1 MDNFKRFCLGVACC
15 LALALTGMPP
25 ARADDFSGLE
35 SGDFDQVCASIT
47 GLAGS
52 GNPQAVT
59 VLEAL
64 EQHALFFAPAGGLFI
79 VHGQTYTDARTGQ
92 AVATPPDGVKPIKLN
107 NRVRKALASAQAE
120 LALASSQAQERQKAA
135 DLLYVRH
142 DPAFLPALDHALASE
157 KNTQVHLHL
166 LRARAATLL
175 AQPAEGAGSVDAR
188 IGAVKALESVGGLE
202 ARGLLAAVAAA
213 DVEAPGVRKAAADA
227 VAHIDWHLRVWNV
240 LQNAFYGLSYGSVLL
255 LAATGLAITFGV
267 MGVIN
272 MAHGELMMIGAYVT
286 WMVQQAIRGTVPALE
301 PVSILVAIPVAF
313 GVCGALGVLIER
325 GLIRFLY
332 GRPLETLLA
341 TWGLSLVLQQAVR
354 SIFGPTNIAV
364 QTPSWLSGS
373 VSVGGM
379 DITLNR
385 LAILVFAFAV
395 LGGLM
400 LVLRRT
406 ALGLEMRAV
415 TQNRR
420 MAALMGIRT
429 PRVDALAFGL
439 GAGLA
444 GLAGVAVSQ
453 IDNVS
458 PNLGQ
463 SYIIDSFMVVVFG
476 GVGNLWGTLAAA
488 MALGMGGKVLEPTV
502 GAVSAKIAILVL
514 VILYIQR
521 HPRGMFPV
529 RGRGVES

>member
-1 MDNFKRFCLGVACC
+1 MRKLGLACLLAALCLGGG
-15 LALALTGMPP
+15 LGGSS
-25 ARADDFSGLE
+25 ARADDFSGLASPQFE
-35 SGDFDQVCASIT
+35 DVSASIT
-47 GLAGS
+47 ALAANGS
-52 GNPQAVT
+52 AQADAALQA
-59 VLEAL
+59 LEAHHL
-64 EQHALFFAPAGGLFI
+64 FSGADGALFIHAGE
-79 VHGQTYTDARTGQ
+79 VCQNARTGEATTCPEEGLKPVRVNNRIRKVLAGVQ
-92 AVATPPDGVKPIKLN
+92 AVREL
-107 NRVRKALASAQAE
+107 SAPQPE
-120 LALASSQAQERQKAA
+120 ERIKAA
-135 DLLYVRH
+135 ETFYTRH
-142 DPAFLPALDHALASE
+142 DAALLPALDNALSSE
-157 KNTQVHLHL
+157 KVPAVREKLMQAH
-166 LRARAATLL
+166 AATVL
-175 AQPAEGAGSVDAR
+175 AQPPAEGAQAAR
-188 IGAVKALESVGGLE
+188 LKAVGFLAEVGGLE
-202 ARGLLAAVAAA
+202 ARGLLAGVAAN
-213 DVEAPGVRKAAADA
+213 VGEAPDVRHAAQSA
-227 VAHIDWHLRVWNV
+227 VSRIDWHLRVWSV

-272 MAHGELMMIGAYVT
+272 MAHGEMMMIGAYVT
-286 WMVQQAIRGTVPALE
+286 WLVQQGIKMTVPALE
-301 PVSILVAIPVAF
+301 PFAILIAIPVAF
-313 GVCGALGVLIER
+313 VVCGGIGVVIER
-325 GLIRFLY
+325 SLIRFLY

-341 TWGLSLVLQQAVR
+341 TWGLSLVLQQVIR
-354 SIFGPTNIAV
+354 SLFGPTNIAV
-364 QTPSWLSGS
+364 QTPAWLSGS
-373 VSVGGM
+373 IALGGL

-385 LAILVFAFAV
+385 LAILVFAGLV

-406 ALGLEMRAV
+406 PLGLQMRAV

-429 PRVDALAFGL
+429 PKVDALAFGL

-488 MALGMGGKVLEPTV
+488 MALGMGGKVLEPTI

-514 VILYIQR
+514 VIAYIQR

-529 RGRGVES
+529 RGRGIES

>member
-1 MDNFKRFCLGVACC
+1 MRRFSQFLWAGAVCLLLAFSGMRVA
-15 LALALTGMPP
+15 A
-25 ARADDFSGLE
+25 ADEFSGLE
-35 SGDFDQVCASIT
+35 SGQFNTIADTVSAMV
-47 GLAGS
+47 AS
-52 GNPQAVT
+52 GNPQAGAVID
-59 VLEAL
+59 AL
-64 EQHALFFAPAGGLFI
+64 EKRHLVYSPAGGVFI
-79 VHGQTYTDARTGQ
+79 RAGTTYVDARTGQ
-92 AVATPPDGVKPIKLN
+92 SVQNIPADLKPVRMN
-107 NRVRKALASAQAE
+107 NHVRQVLASATAE
-120 LALASSQAQERQKAA
+120 LELLSPEDTVRLKAA
-135 DLLYVRH
+135 TQMYAQH
-142 DPAFLPALDHALASE
+142 NPAMLPVIHHALERE
-157 KNTQVHLHL
+157 KNSHVRLKLEQ
-166 LRARAATLL
+166 ANAATMLVQPVQPGQEATRL
-175 AQPAEGAGSVDAR
+175 A
-188 IGAVKALESVGGLE
+188 AVKTLGSAGDLE
-202 ARGLLAAVAAA
+202 ARGLLAVVAAS
-213 DVEAPGVRKAAADA
+213 DHETVEVRKAAAKT
-227 VAHIDWHLRVWNV
+227 VSSIDLKQRVWSV

-272 MAHGELMMIGAYVT
+272 MAHGELMMIGAYTT
-286 WMVQQAIRGTVPALE
+286 WLVQQGIRATVPWLE
-301 PVSILVAIPVAF
+301 PVSLLVAIPVAF
-313 GVCGALGVLIER
+313 CVCGLLGILIER

-341 TWGLSLVLQQAVR
+341 TWGLSLILQQAIR

-364 QTPSWLSGS
+364 ITPAWLSGS
-373 VSVGGM
+373 WMLGSV

-385 LAILVFAFAV
+385 LAIFVFAFLV
-395 LGGLM
+395 LGALM
-400 LVLRRT
+400 LVMRKT
-406 ALGLEMRAV
+406 SLGLEMRAV

-488 MALGMGGKVLEPTV
+488 MTLGMGGKILEPTI

>member
-1 MDNFKRFCLGVACC
+1 MDNLKRFCLRLAFC
-15 LALALTGMPP
+15 LGLTLATMPF
-25 ARADDFSGLE
+25 ARADEFSGLE
-35 SGDFDQVCASIT
+35 SGNFDQVSASIAA
-47 GLAGS
+47 LAGS
-52 GNPQAVT
+52 GSPQGVAV
-59 VLEAL
+59 LDAL
-64 EQHALFFAPAGGLFI
+64 EHHALFFAPTGGLF
-79 VHGQTYTDARTGQ
+79 VRHGQTYTDARSGL
-92 AVATPPDGVKPIKLN
+92 AVAAPSDGLKPVKLN
-107 NRVRKALASAQAE
+107 NRARKALASAQAE
-120 LALASSQAQERQKAA
+120 LALFSPEVQNRQKAA
-135 DLLYVRH
+135 DLLYTRH
-142 DPAFLPALDHALASE
+142 DPAFLPALEHALAVE
-157 KNTQVHLHL
+157 KNKTVQQKL
-166 LRARAATLL
+166 LCARAATLL
-175 AQPAEGAGSVDAR
+175 AQPAGTESAEVRVDAVKLL
-188 IGAVKALESVGGLE
+188 GAAGGLE
-202 ARGLLAAVAAA
+202 ARGILATVATTDA
-213 DVEAPGVRKAAADA
+213 EAPAVRKAAGAA
-227 VAHIDWHLRVWNV
+227 VANIDWHLRVWSV

-286 WMVQQAIRGTVPALE
+286 WMVQQAIRATMPALE
-301 PVSILVAIPVAF
+301 PVAILIAIPVAF
-313 GVCGALGVLIER
+313 CVCGAIGIAIER

-341 TWGLSLVLQQAVR
+341 TWGLSLILQQAVR

-373 VSVGGM
+373 VALGGM

-406 ALGLEMRAV
+406 SLGLEMRAV

>member
-1 MDNFKRFCLGVACC
+1 MDNFKRFCLGVVCC
-15 LALALTGMPP
+15 LALAMAGIPH
-25 ARADDFSGLE
+25 AQADDFSGLE
-35 SGDFDQVCASIT
+35 SGDFDQICASIA

-52 GNPQAVT
+52 TNPQAAT

-64 EQHALFFAPAGGLFI
+64 EQHALFFAPTGGLFI
-79 VHGQTYTDARTGQ
+79 AHGQTYTDARSGQ
-92 AVATPPDGVKPIKLN
+92 AVSPPPEGLKPIKLN

-120 LALASSQAQERQKAA
+120 LALLSPDVQNRQKAA

-142 DPAFLPALDHALASE
+142 DPAFLPALDHALTAE
-157 KNTQVHLHL
+157 KNPQVHQQL

-175 AQPAEGAGSVDAR
+175 AQPAEASGSVDAR
-188 IGAVKALESVGGLE
+188 VEAVKVLAAAGGLE
-202 ARGLLAAVAAA
+202 ARGLLAGVAAA
-213 DVEAPGVRKAAADA
+213 DAEAPAVRKAAGNA
-227 VAHIDWHLRVWNV
+227 VASIDWHLRVWSV
-240 LQNAFYGLSYGSVLL
+240 CQNAFYGLSYGSVLL

-286 WMVQQAIRGTVPALE
+286 WMVQQAIRSSVPALE
-301 PVSILVAIPVAF
+301 PISILIAIPVAF

-341 TWGLSLVLQQAVR
+341 TWGLSLVLQQAIR

-373 VSVGGM
+373 LSVGGM

-385 LAILVFAFAV
+385 LAILVFAFVV

-400 LVLRRT
+400 LVLRHT
-406 ALGLEMRAV
+406 ALGLQMRAV

-529 RGRGVES
+529 RGRGVEQ

>member
-1 MDNFKRFCLGVACC
+1 MRKAGWLSGVMAA
-15 LALALTGMPP
+15 LVMGAAIVFSPLAHADEFDALA
-25 ARADDFSGLE
+25 SGHFE
-35 SGDFDQVCASIT
+35 DMAGAIAT
-47 GLAGS
+47 LAAS
-52 GNPQAVT
+52 GNPQAVP
-59 VLEAL
+59 VLHAL
-64 EQHALFFAPAGGLFI
+64 EEHQLFASSQGGLFI
-79 VHGQTYTDARTGQ
+79 RQGENYVDARTGQ
-92 AVATPPDGVKPIKLN
+92 PVSATPPDLHPMRLN
-107 NRVRKALASAQAE
+107 NRVRKALAGAQAE
-120 LALASSQAQERQKAA
+120 MELVAPQRDVRLKAA
-135 DLLYVRH
+135 TALYGRH
-142 DPAFLPALDHALASE
+142 DPALLPAIDHALSVE
-157 KNTQVHLHL
+157 KDSGVRVKLEE
-166 LRARAATLL
+166 ARAATILGQ
-175 AQPAEGAGSVDAR
+175 APVEGAQSQR
-188 IGAVKALESVGGLE
+188 LEAVHTLAGVGGLE
-202 ARGLLAAVAAA
+202 ARGILASVAAA
-213 DVEAPGVRKAAADA
+213 SVEAPDVRKAASEGVSA
-227 VAHIDWHLRVWNV
+227 IDWHLRMWSVF
-240 LQNAFYGLSYGSVLL
+240 QNAFYGLSYGSVLL

-272 MAHGELMMIGAYVT
+272 MAHGEMMMIGAYTT
-286 WMVQQAIRGTVPALE
+286 WMVQQGIRATAPMLE
-301 PVSILVAIPVAF
+301 PVSILLAIPVAF
-313 GVCGALGVLIER
+313 LVCGTIGVVIER

-341 TWGLSLVLQQAVR
+341 TWGLSLILQQAVR
-354 SIFGPTNIAV
+354 SIFGPTNLAV
-364 QTPSWLSGS
+364 ETPLWLSGS
-373 VSVGGM
+373 FALGGM

-385 LAILVFAFAV
+385 LAIFIFAGLV

-406 ALGLEMRAV
+406 PLGLQMRAV

-488 MALGMGGKVLEPTV
+488 MALGMGGKILEPTI

>member
-1 MDNFKRFCLGVACC
+1 MRSLACLTLVVAFWLGAV
-15 LALALTGMPP
+15 LAPGQG
-25 ARADDFSGLE
+25 ARADDFAGLARGQFE
-35 SGDFDQVCASIT
+35 AIAGGVATLAASGD
-47 GLAGS
+47 
-52 GNPQAVT
+52 PQAES
-59 VLEAL
+59 VLHAL
-64 EQHALFFAPAGGLFI
+64 EQRRLFFTPSGGLFI
-79 VHGQTYTDARTGQ
+79 RQGEVYRDARTGQ
-92 AVATPPDGVKPIKLN
+92 PVSPVPDMIAPVRLN
-107 NRVRKALASAQAE
+107 NRVRKALVAAWAE
-120 LALASSQAQERQKAA
+120 RDLSSPLVAKRLGAAEALYHRP
-135 DLLYVRH
+135 
-142 DPAFLPALDHALASE
+142 DPAMLPAIGRVLSGEKDRAVRSAL
-157 KNTQVHLHL
+157 V
-166 LRARAATLL
+166 RARAATILEQ
-175 AQPAEGAGSVDAR
+175 APAPDQVAAR
-188 IGAVKALESVGGLE
+188 LEAVASLRAAGGLE
-202 ARGLLAAVAAA
+202 ARGILASVAASASEDAGVRAAARAAVS
-213 DVEAPGVRKAAADA
+213 R
-227 VAHIDWHLRVWNV
+227 IDWTLRVWGV

-272 MAHGELMMIGAYVT
+272 MAHGEMMMIGAYVT
-286 WMVQQAIRGTVPALE
+286 WMVQQGIRMTVPGLE
-301 PVSILVAIPVAF
+301 PIALLIAIPVSFVVCAAF
-313 GVCGALGVLIER
+313 GVLIER

-341 TWGLSLVLQQAVR
+341 TWGLSLILQQAVR
-354 SIFGPTNIAV
+354 SVFGPTNIAV
-364 QTPSWLSGS
+364 ETPSWLSGS
-373 VSVGGM
+373 FALGGM
-379 DITLNR
+379 EITLNR
-385 LAILVFAFAV
+385 LGILVFAFLV

-429 PRVDALAFGL
+429 PRVDAMAFGL

-488 MALGMGGKVLEPTV
+488 MALGMGGKVLEPTI

-529 RGRGVES
+529 RGRGIES

>member
-1 MDNFKRFCLGVACC
+1 MLKACSACLVAV
-15 LALALTGMPP
+15 LWLGAALLPDA
-25 ARADDFSGLE
+25 AHADAFSGLSSARPDE
-35 SGDFDQVCASIT
+35 MTATISA
-47 GLAGS
+47 LAGS
-52 GNPQAVT
+52 GDPQAGA
-59 VLEAL
+59 VLQAL
-64 EQHALFFAPAGGLFI
+64 GERHLFMAPDGGLYI
-79 VHGQTYTDARTGQ
+79 RHGDTCVDARTGQ
-92 AVATPPDGVKPIKLN
+92 PVATVPEGLKPVRLN
-107 NRVRKALASAQAE
+107 NRIRTALAGAQAE
-120 LALASSQAQERQKAA
+120 MALLAPQADIRLKAA
-135 DLLYVRH
+135 DALYGRH
-142 DPAFLPALDHALASE
+142 DPAMLPALDHALSVE
-157 KNTQVHLHL
+157 KDRAVRTRLMQ
-166 LRARAATLL
+166 ARAATIL
-175 AQPAEGAGSVDAR
+175 ARPPAQDAQDQR
-188 IGAVKALESVGGLE
+188 LVAVRSLATAGGLE
-202 ARGLLAAVAAA
+202 ARGILAGVALSDAEAPPVRHAAQAAVSS
-213 DVEAPGVRKAAADA
+213 
-227 VAHIDWHLRVWNV
+227 IDWHLRAWSVA
-240 LQNAFYGLSYGSVLL
+240 QNAFYGLSYGSVLL

-272 MAHGELMMIGAYVT
+272 MAHGEMMMIGAYVT
-286 WMVQQAIRGTVPALE
+286 WMVQQGIRATVPALE
-301 PVSILVAIPVAF
+301 PVAILVAIPVAF
-313 GVCGALGVLIER
+313 AVCGALGMLIER

-341 TWGLSLVLQQAVR
+341 TWGLSLILQQAVR

-364 QTPSWLSGS
+364 QTPAWLSGS
-373 VSVGGM
+373 VAAGGM

-385 LAILVFAFAV
+385 LAILVFAGLV

-406 ALGLEMRAV
+406 PLGLQMRAV

-488 MALGMGGKVLEPTV
+488 MALGMGGKVLEPAI

>member
-1 MDNFKRFCLGVACC
+1 MHRVRTTCL
-15 LALALTGMPP
+15 LAALWLGAMLLPGHG
-25 ARADDFSGLE
+25 ARADAFADLASPQLGAVTAAISTLAA
-35 SGDFDQVCASIT
+35 SGD
-47 GLAGS
+47 
-52 GNPQAVT
+52 PQAGA
-59 VLEAL
+59 AL
-64 EQHALFFAPAGGLFI
+64 QALGERSLFAAPDGNVYI
-79 VHGQTYTDARTGQ
+79 RHGENYVEARTGQ
-92 AVATPPDGVKPIKLN
+92 PAASVPEGMKPIRLN
-107 NRVRKALASAQAE
+107 NRIRAALAGVQAGRDL
-120 LALASSQAQERQKAA
+120 LAPQPATRLRAA
-135 DLLYVRH
+135 DALYARH
-142 DPAFLPALDHALASE
+142 DPAMLPAVEHALAVE
-157 KNTQVHLHL
+157 KDAAVRTRLTEV
-166 LRARAATLL
+166 RAATILGQPPAPDAL
-175 AQPAEGAGSVDAR
+175 ASRLEAVRAL
-188 IGAVKALESVGGLE
+188 GAVGGAQ
-202 ARGLLAAVAAA
+202 ARGILAGVAASDA
-213 DVEAPGVRKAAADA
+213 EAPAVRHEAQQA
-227 VAHIDWHLRVWNV
+227 VSRIDWHLRAWGVA
-240 LQNAFYGLSYGSVLL
+240 QNAFYGLSYGSVLL

-272 MAHGELMMIGAYVT
+272 MAHGEMMMIGAYVT
-286 WMVQQAIRGTVPALE
+286 WMVQQAIRATVPALE
-301 PVSILVAIPVAF
+301 PVAILVAIPVAF
-313 GVCGALGVLIER
+313 GVCGALGIVIER

-341 TWGLSLVLQQAVR
+341 TWGLSLILQQAVR

-364 QTPSWLSGS
+364 QTPGWLSGA
-373 VSVGGM
+373 VAVGGM

-385 LAILVFAFAV
+385 LAILVFAGLV

-400 LVLRRT
+400 LVLRHT
-406 ALGLEMRAV
+406 PLGLQMRAV

-488 MALGMGGKVLEPTV
+488 LALGMGGKVLEPTI

>member
-1 MDNFKRFCLGVACC
+1 MRKLPLACLLAALCMGSGLGGVS
-15 LALALTGMPP
+15 
-25 ARADDFSGLE
+25 ARADDFSGLASPQFE
-35 SGDFDQVCASIT
+35 DVSASISA
-47 GLAGS
+47 LAANGT
-52 GNPQAVT
+52 PQANAALQA
-59 VLEAL
+59 LEAHHL
-64 EQHALFFAPAGGLFI
+64 FTGADGALFIHTGD
-79 VHGQTYTDARTGQ
+79 VCQNARTGE
-92 AVATPPDGVKPIKLN
+92 AIPCPAEELKPVRVN
-107 NRVRKALASAQAE
+107 NRVRKVLAGVQAVRDLSAEQPEVRLKAAQA
-120 LALASSQAQERQKAA
+120 
-135 DLLYVRH
+135 LYVRH
-142 DPAFLPALDHALASE
+142 DAMLLPALDHALAAE
-157 KNTQVHLHL
+157 KVTTVREKLMQAH
-166 LRARAATLL
+166 AATVL
-175 AQPAEGAGSVDAR
+175 AQPPAEGAQAAR
-188 IGAVKALESVGGLE
+188 LKAVGFLAQVGGLE
-202 ARGLLAAVAAA
+202 ARGLLAGVAASA
-213 DVEAPGVRKAAADA
+213 VEAQDVRHAAQEA
-227 VAHIDWHLRVWNV
+227 VSSIDWHLRLWSV

-272 MAHGELMMIGAYVT
+272 MAHGEMMMIGAYVT
-286 WMVQQAIRGTVPALE
+286 WIVQQGIRTTVPALE
-301 PVSILVAIPVAF
+301 PFAILIAIPAAF
-313 GVCGALGVLIER
+313 IVCGGLGVLIER
-325 GLIRFLY
+325 SLIRFLY

-341 TWGLSLVLQQAVR
+341 TWGLSLVLQQVVR

-364 QTPSWLSGS
+364 QTPAWLSGS
-373 VSVGGM
+373 VALGGL

-385 LAILVFAFAV
+385 LAILVFAGLV

-406 ALGLEMRAV
+406 PLGLQMRAV

-429 PRVDALAFGL
+429 PKVDALAFGL

-488 MALGMGGKVLEPTV
+488 MALGMGGKILEPTI

-514 VILYIQR
+514 VIFYIQR

-529 RGRGVES
+529 RGRGIES

>member
-1 MDNFKRFCLGVACC
+1 MIAPGAH
-15 LALALTGMPP
+15 AGAHTGG
-25 ARADDFSGLE
+25 AHADDF
-35 SGDFDQVCASIT
+35 A
-47 GLAGS
+47 GLASGRFESVAGGVSALAAS
-52 GNPQAVT
+52 GNPRAADT
-59 VLEAL
+59 LRAL
-64 EQHALFFAPAGGLFI
+64 EQRRLFSDGAGGLFI
-79 VHGQTYTDARTGQ
+79 RDGDTYRDARTGL
-92 AVATPPDGVKPIKLN
+92 AATPAPDTLDGVRLN
-107 NRVRKALASAQAE
+107 NHVRKALVEAWAE
-120 LALASSQAQERQKAA
+120 LDVSSPDVGIRRQAATAL
-135 DLLYVRH
+135 YHRH
-142 DPAFLPALDHALASE
+142 DPAMLPVIGRALDREKDRAVRSE
-157 KNTQVHLHL
+157 LEQ
-166 LRARAATLL
+166 ARAATILGQAPAPGRT
-175 AQPAEGAGSVDAR
+175 AQRLDAVASLR
-188 IGAVKALESVGGLE
+188 AAGGLE
-202 ARGLLAAVAAA
+202 ARGVLASVAASTAETPAVRGAARAAVA
-213 DVEAPGVRKAAADA
+213 G
-227 VAHIDWHLRVWNV
+227 IDWRLRLWTV

-272 MAHGELMMIGAYVT
+272 MAHGEMMMIGAYVT
-286 WMVQQAIRGTVPALE
+286 WAVQQGIRMTMPGLEPLALPVAVPA
-301 PVSILVAIPVAF
+301 AF
-313 GVCGALGVLIER
+313 VVCAALGVLIER

-341 TWGLSLVLQQAVR
+341 TWGLSLILQQAVR
-354 SIFGPTNIAV
+354 SLFGPTNIAV
-364 QTPSWLSGS
+364 ETPSWLSGS
-373 VSVGGM
+373 FALGGM
-379 DITLNR
+379 DITLDR
-385 LAILVFAFAV
+385 LGILVFAALV
-395 LGGLM
+395 LAGLM

-406 ALGLEMRAV
+406 SLGLEMRAV

-429 PRVDALAFGL
+429 PRADALAFGL
-439 GAGLA
+439 GGGLA

-488 MALGMGGKVLEPTV
+488 ATLGIGGKVLEPII

-529 RGRGVES
+529 RGRGIES

>member
-1 MDNFKRFCLGVACC
+1 MLKARSACLVAV
-15 LALALTGMPP
+15 LWLGAAALPGAS
-25 ARADDFSGLE
+25 AHADAFSGL
-35 SGDFDQVCASIT
+35 SGGRPDEMVAAIST
-47 GLAGS
+47 LAGS
-52 GNPQAVT
+52 GDPQAGA
-59 VLEAL
+59 VL
-64 EQHALFFAPAGGLFI
+64 HALGERHLFAAPDGGLYI
-79 VHGQTYTDARTGQ
+79 RQGDACVDARTGQ
-92 AVATPPDGVKPIKLN
+92 PVATVPEGLKPVRLN
-107 NRVRKALASAQAE
+107 NRIRTALAGAQAE
-120 LALASSQAQERQKAA
+120 MGLLAPQANLRLKAA
-135 DLLYVRH
+135 DMLYTRH
-142 DPAFLPALDHALASE
+142 DAAMLPALEHALSVE
-157 KNTQVHLHL
+157 KDSAVRMRLMQ
-166 LRARAATLL
+166 ARAATILGQPPTQDMQGQRLEAVRLL
-175 AQPAEGAGSVDAR
+175 AAA
-188 IGAVKALESVGGLE
+188 GGLE
-202 ARGLLAAVAAA
+202 ARGILAGVARSDTEVLPVRHAAQAAVSS
-213 DVEAPGVRKAAADA
+213 
-227 VAHIDWHLRVWNV
+227 IDWRLRAWSVA
-240 LQNAFYGLSYGSVLL
+240 QNAFYGLSYGSVLL

-272 MAHGELMMIGAYVT
+272 MAHGEMMMIGAYVT
-286 WMVQQAIRGTVPALE
+286 WMVQQGIRATIPALE
-301 PVSILVAIPVAF
+301 PVAILVAIPVAF
-313 GVCGALGVLIER
+313 MVCGGVGVLIER

-341 TWGLSLVLQQAVR
+341 TWGLSLILQQAVR

-364 QTPSWLSGS
+364 QTPAWLSGS
-373 VSVGGM
+373 VAVGGM

-385 LAILVFAFAV
+385 LAILVFAGLV

-406 ALGLEMRAV
+406 PLGLQMRAV

-488 MALGMGGKVLEPTV
+488 MTLGMGGKVLEPTI

-521 HPRGMFPV
+521 HPRGMFPL

>member
-1 MDNFKRFCLGVACC
+1 MRKLRLACL
-15 LALALTGMPP
+15 LAALCMGSGLGGAS
-25 ARADDFSGLE
+25 ARADDFSGLASPQFE
-35 SGDFDQVCASIT
+35 DVSGSIT
-47 GLAGS
+47 ALATNGS
-52 GNPQAVT
+52 PQASAA
-59 VLEAL
+59 LQAL
-64 EQHALFFAPAGGLFI
+64 EGHHLFTSPDGTLFI
-79 VHGQTYTDARTGQ
+79 HEGAACLNARTGEAATCPLGGLKPVKVNNRIRKVLAGVQ
-92 AVATPPDGVKPIKLN
+92 AVRDLNAAEPEVRLKAAQSFYARHDITALPIIDQ
-107 NRVRKALASAQAE
+107 ALATEKVATVQAMLKQAHAATVLAQAPTDGTQSARLKAVGY
-120 LALASSQAQERQKAA
+120 LA
-135 DLLYVRH
+135 H
-142 DPAFLPALDHALASE
+142 
-157 KNTQVHLHL
+157 
-166 LRARAATLL
+166 
-175 AQPAEGAGSVDAR
+175 
-188 IGAVKALESVGGLE
+188 VGGLE
-202 ARGLLAAVAAA
+202 ARGLLANVATSEN
-213 DVEAPGVRKAAADA
+213 EAPEVRRTAQGA
-227 VAHIDWHLRVWNV
+227 VSSIDWHLRLWSV

-272 MAHGELMMIGAYVT
+272 MAHGEMMMIGAYVT
-286 WMVQQAIRGTVPALE
+286 WLVQQGIRITIPALE
-301 PVSILVAIPVAF
+301 PFAILFAIPAAF
-313 GVCGALGVLIER
+313 VVCGGLGIVIER
-325 GLIRFLY
+325 SLIRFLY

-341 TWGLSLVLQQAVR
+341 TWGLSLVLQQVIR

-364 QTPSWLSGS
+364 QTPAWLSGS
-373 VSVGGM
+373 VTLGGL

-385 LAILVFAFAV
+385 LAILIFAGLV

-406 ALGLEMRAV
+406 SLGLQMRAV

-429 PRVDALAFGL
+429 PQVDALAFGL

-488 MALGMGGKVLEPTV
+488 MALGMGGKVLEPTI

-514 VILYIQR
+514 VIFYIQR

-529 RGRGVES
+529 RGRGIES

>member
-1 MDNFKRFCLGVACC
+1 MRKLGLACL
-15 LALALTGMPP
+15 LAALYLGGGLGG
-25 ARADDFSGLE
+25 ASALADDFSGLASSQFE
-35 SGDFDQVCASIT
+35 DVSASIT
-47 GLAGS
+47 ALAANG
-52 GNPQAVT
+52 GTQANAA
-59 VLEAL
+59 LQAL
-64 EQHALFFAPAGGLFI
+64 EEHHLFAGADGSLFI
-79 VHGQTYTDARTGQ
+79 HNGAVCKNARTGETAACPEEGLKPVRVNNRIRKVLAGVQ
-92 AVATPPDGVKPIKLN
+92 AVRELSAVQPD
-107 NRVRKALASAQAE
+107 VRLKAAQA
-120 LALASSQAQERQKAA
+120 
-135 DLLYVRH
+135 LYARH
-142 DPAFLPALDHALASE
+142 DIALLPALEHALGTE
-157 KNTQVHLHL
+157 KVANVREKMMQAH
-166 LRARAATLL
+166 AATVL
-175 AQPAEGAGSVDAR
+175 AQAPAEGDQETRLKA
-188 IGAVKALESVGGLE
+188 IGFLANVGGLE
-202 ARGLLAAVAAA
+202 ARGLLAGVAASVA
-213 DVEAPGVRKAAADA
+213 EAPNVRHAAQSA
-227 VAHIDWHLRVWNV
+227 VSSIDWHLRVWSV

-255 LAATGLAITFGV
+255 LGATGLAITFGV

-286 WMVQQAIRGTVPALE
+286 WLVQQGIRITVPALE
-301 PVSILVAIPVAF
+301 PFAILLAIPAAF
-313 GVCGALGVLIER
+313 VVCGGIGVVIER
-325 GLIRFLY
+325 SLIRFLY

-341 TWGLSLVLQQAVR
+341 TWGLSLVLQQVIR

-364 QTPSWLSGS
+364 QTPAWLSGS
-373 VSVGGM
+373 LTLGGL

-385 LAILVFAFAV
+385 LAILIFAAFV

-406 ALGLEMRAV
+406 SLGLQMRAV

-420 MAALMGIRT
+420 MAALMGIHT
-429 PRVDALAFGL
+429 PKVDALAFGL

-488 MALGMGGKVLEPTV
+488 LALGMGGKVLEPTI

-514 VILYIQR
+514 VIFYIQR

-529 RGRGVES
+529 RGRGIES